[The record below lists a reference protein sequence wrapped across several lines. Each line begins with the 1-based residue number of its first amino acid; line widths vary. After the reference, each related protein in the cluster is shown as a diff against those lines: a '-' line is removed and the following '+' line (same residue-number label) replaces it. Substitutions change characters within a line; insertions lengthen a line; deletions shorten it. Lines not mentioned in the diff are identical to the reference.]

1 MKERFNKMWDSANII
16 VAALIIGICIV
27 IGFKAIAIN
36 MKTIEI
42 NVSEKTMQKFI
53 DGMKSLGGPRGEG
66 PGGDIRPAQGSK
78 RVEGVL
84 AGSNPIKGNAEAPV
98 LMVQFS
104 DFQCP
109 FSKRFY
115 KEVFPQIEKEYISTG
130 KVKFAYRDF
139 PLEFHPLAKG
149 AAAASRCAGKENK
162 YWEMF
167 DKLSQ
172 NEQID
177 TESLKKYAQEIKLDM
192 QAFNGCLNEQKVKD
206 EVDKDFKEG
215 SGFGVSGT
223 PSFFINGRFVV
234 GAQPLDIF
242 KKIIEE
248 ELKNPKNKN
257 R

>member
-1 MKERFNKMWDSANII
+1 MKEHFNKIWDSANII
-16 VAALIIGICIV
+16 VVALIIGICIV
-27 IGFKAIAIN
+27 IGFKAIATN
-36 MKTIEI
+36 MRTMEI

-53 DGMKSLGGPRGEG
+53 DGIKSLRG
-66 PGGDIRPAQGSK
+66 PGEWPGGEMRPVPGSK
-78 RVEGVL
+78 RVEGVVP
-84 AGSNPIKGNAEAPV
+84 GSNPVKGNAKAPV

-139 PLEFHPLAKG
+139 PLDFHPLAKG
-149 AAAASRCAGKENK
+149 AAAASRCAGRQNK

-172 NEQID
+172 SEALD

-192 QAFNGCLNEQKVKD
+192 QVFNACLNEQKIKD
-206 EVDKDFKEG
+206 GIEKDLKDG
-215 SGFGVSGT
+215 LGFGVSGT

-234 GAQPLDIF
+234 GAQPFDIF

-248 ELKNPKNKN
+248 ELKNPRNKN